1 MNTDKLINEMSDK
14 EDFLLVRKAKGGDRD
29 SFNKLVLRHQ
39 DRVYNI
45 CFRITG
51 DYDIANDCAQE
62 TFLKVFRKIESF
74 REKSKFSTWIHRIAV
89 NTCKN
94 HLTSSYFRREYS
106 HVNVAGDEN
115 KEQGASP
122 DISDSRYDPEK
133 DALNEELRSKIE
145 KAVLALPVDLRI
157 IVIMKDIE
165 ERTYDEVADILNM
178 KDGTVKSKLSRARK
192 HLRKMLQD
200 IEK

>member
-1 MNTDKLINEMSDK
+1 MNRDNLIKEITDK
-14 EDFLLVRKAKGGDRD
+14 EDFLLVRKAKEGDRT
-29 SFNKLVLRHQ
+29 SFNELVLRHQ

-106 HVNVAGDEN
+106 QVNVAGDDKQE
-115 KEQGASP
+115 EVARP
-122 DISDSRYDPEK
+122 DISDSRYDPEEH
-133 DALNEELRSKIE
+133 ALNEELRSKIE
-145 KAVLALPVDLRI
+145 KAVLALPLDLRI

-165 ERTYDEVADILNM
+165 EKTYEEVADILNM
-178 KDGTVKSKLSRARK
+178 KDGTVKSRLSRARK
-192 HLRKMLQD
+192 QLRKMLQD